1 MEYLSDQLNKCTT
14 DKHIYKFLFKI
25 RTNFINNAT
34 DIDKLL
40 KQKFIGHLATVLSKR
55 VEKSFQ
61 SDENIKIID
70 VLLSILAN
78 CTYNNKAA
86 ANQVFDVSITES
98 LMTIINKSE
107 NGILMAKTCRL
118 LGNLVQNEKIGISF
132 QQAGAALSLSNCLSE
147 KSSSLLIT
155 MSLRAIRLMWNSRK
169 FRLEILSLGTIFKII
184 SCLRNV
190 LKSEFKGNNVSD
202 VEAMSSNM
210 VILKT
215 DSAPD
220 RLISKQK
227 LSSILTKM
235 ETQNVETKYELLRPE
250 KNNYEFAI
258 PTSKDNSE
266 LITGLLKLLLTITG
280 ASSLMTQ
287 ITKNVYAD
295 GLGIEC
301 LLFLIEE
308 SPKFRGSC
316 LKILSNLSFSSN
328 SQEFLGINNELIST
342 ISNLLMKYETLDL
355 NEQKHCLEILCLS
368 SQNSCNRLKL
378 KRTGVFKILLSIAAT
393 SKIQEELNLLI
404 FAFFQYRYDE
414 DSLNLLIQLNLIN
427 VLLKVINDI
436 IENKKVDHIKF
447 DDSDKDRKDDQKTNI
462 QRKRVSNEP
471 LQFGGYTKFMRF
483 EAANSPSSS
492 GYGSYQY
499 SPSRSSSDGFSPY
512 NSPQRCYQ
520 DYNSDSNEYS
530 PVCSDNE
537 ENCETV
543 KKQGKEFDILDFIYN
558 NDEIGRSDDVKEQ
571 QKLIGDIEDDTTC
584 LTLNDHDSDDEST
597 KIDSPQSNN
606 TKNKNLPETLKSI
619 EEDTLQYILL
629 LLWKVSINHND
640 ALAFVNAKNLSTLIK
655 VFSLVKKPHEKIYQ
669 ILQNILEQ
677 TRNFVPIFIRQDFVF
692 QIYDA
697 ANTNYDH
704 LDCYSCDKMKLI
716 GLQLLKDL
724 RKVAEGGYGEGQ
736 IIDSLLQG
744 EIELKRKIAIKLT
757 YVISSPDILNKFL
770 FNYGALDIIMNTIYS
785 NDEILSVAACNGI
798 TILSNNLNIRIPSED
813 DVFQRIIPDEFELES
828 SDKEESSKEQVKFIL
843 KDGDIMF
850 DKDVLMASS
859 EVFNSMFSG
868 DFRESNKKEVKFPNY
883 TVLGMKYFFQLVKMS
898 KENKLKPIAPKVDN
912 MDVVLQAYELSIL
925 YIMSDIQQP
934 LLNIIKVILNENNV
948 NRIFE
953 WSIRNINQD
962 LLISSICYYLC
973 GAIDGKTKLKLYLEV
988 KESQYSKEFK
998 DLIIDSI
1005 LMKCKPLD
1013 D

>member
-1 MEYLSDQLNKCTT
+1 MLN
-14 DKHIYKFLFKI
+14 
-25 RTNFINNAT
+25 
-34 DIDKLL
+34 L
-40 KQKFIGHLATVLSKR
+40 KK
-55 VEKSFQ
+55 
-61 SDENIKIID
+61 
-70 VLLSILAN
+70 
-78 CTYNNKAA
+78 
-86 ANQVFDVSITES
+86 VFDAKITES

-107 NGILMAKTCRL
+107 NGILMAKSCRL
-118 LGNLVQNEKIGISF
+118 LGNLVHNEKIGMSF

-147 KSSSLLIT
+147 KSISMLIT
-155 MSLRAIRLMWNSRK
+155 MSLRAIRLMWKSKK
-169 FRLEILSLGTIFKII
+169 FRQEILSLGTIFKII
-184 SCLRNV
+184 SCLRNI
-190 LKSEFKGNNVSD
+190 LKCEFKGKDASD
-202 VEAMSSNM
+202 LDTVSSNM

-215 DSAPD
+215 ESAPD

-235 ETQNVETKYELLRPE
+235 ETQNVETKYEILRPE
-250 KNNYEFAI
+250 KNSYEFAI
-258 PTSKDNSE
+258 PTSKDNLE
-266 LITGLLKLLLTITG
+266 LISGLLKLLLTITG
-280 ASSLMTQ
+280 ISSLMTQ
-287 ITKNVYAD
+287 IAKNVYAD

-328 SQEFLGINNELIST
+328 SHEYLGINNELIPT
-342 ISNLLMKYETLDL
+342 ISSLLMKYETLEL
-355 NEQKHCLEILCLS
+355 NEQKHCLEILSLS
-368 SQNSCNRLKL
+368 TENSCNRLKL
-378 KRTGVFKILLSIAAT
+378 KRSGVFKILLLLLFT

-404 FAFFQYRYDE
+404 FTFFQYRYDE

-427 VLLKVINDI
+427 VLLKVVNDI
-436 IENKKVDHIKF
+436 IENKEVDHIKV
-447 DDSDKDRKDDQKTNI
+447 DDSDKDRKDDHKTKNQKRINT
-462 QRKRVSNEP
+462 EP

-483 EAANSPSSS
+483 ESSSPSSS

-499 SPSRSSSDGFSPY
+499 SPSRSSDGFSPY

-537 ENCETV
+537 DNNEAT
-543 KKQGKEFDILDFIYN
+543 KKQDFDILDFIYN

-571 QKLIGDIEDDTTC
+571 QKPIGDIEDDTTC
-584 LTLNDHDSDDEST
+584 LTLNDRDSDDEDT
-597 KIDSPQSNN
+597 KMEVPQS
-606 TKNKNLPETLKSI
+606 TSSKNLPETLKSI
-619 EEDTLQYILL
+619 EADNLQYILL

-640 ALAFVNAKNLSTLIK
+640 ASAFVNSKNLSILVK

-677 TRNFVPIFIRQDFVF
+677 TRNFVPIFMRQDFVF
-692 QIYDA
+692 QVYNT
-697 ANTNYDH
+697 ANTDYDH
-704 LDCYSCDKMKLI
+704 LECYSCDKMKLT

-736 IIDSLLQG
+736 IADSLLQSEM
-744 EIELKRKIAIKLT
+744 EIKRKVAIKLT
-757 YVISSPDILNKFL
+757 YVISSHEILNKFL
-770 FNYGALDIIMNTIYS
+770 FNYGALDIILETIYS
-785 NDEILSVAACNGI
+785 NDEFLSVAACNGI

-813 DVFQRIIPDEFELES
+813 DVFQRIIPDEFELENFN
-828 SDKEESSKEQVKFIL
+828 DIDSSKEQVKFIL
-843 KDGDIMF
+843 KDGDTLF
-850 DKDVLMASS
+850 DKDILIASS
-859 EVFNSMFSG
+859 EVFNSMFTS
-868 DFRESNKKEVKFPNY
+868 DFRESNKNEVKFPNN

-898 KENKLKPIAPKVDN
+898 KQNKLKPIAPKIDN

-925 YIMSDIQQP
+925 YIMTDIQQP
-934 LLNIIKVILNENNV
+934 LLNIIKVILDETNV
-948 NRIFE
+948 KRVFE

-998 DLIIDSI
+998 DLIFDSI
-1005 LMKCKPLD
+1005 LMKCKPVD

>member
-1 MEYLSDQLNKCTT
+1 MEYLSDQLNKCTS

-25 RTNFINNAT
+25 RANFINNAA

-40 KQKFIGHLATVLSKR
+40 KQKFVGHLATVLSKR
-55 VEKSFQ
+55 VEKNFQ
-61 SDENIKIID
+61 SEENNKIID

-78 CTYNNKAA
+78 CTYNNKTAT
-86 ANQVFDVSITES
+86 NQVYDANIIES

-118 LGNLVQNEKIGISF
+118 LGNLVQKNEKLGISF
-132 QQAGAALSLSNCLSE
+132 EQAGAALSLSNCLSE
-147 KSSSLLIT
+147 KSISMLST
-155 MSLRAIRLMWNSRK
+155 MSLRALRLMWISRRK
-169 FRLEILSLGTIFKII
+169 FRFEILSLGTIFKII
-184 SCLRNV
+184 SCLRNT
-190 LKSEFKGNNVSD
+190 LKSEFKKDANE
-202 VEAMSSNM
+202 VEAVPSNM
-210 VILKT
+210 VILKR
-215 DSAPD
+215 DSEPD

-235 ETQNVETKYELLRPE
+235 ETQNVETKYEILRTE

-258 PTSKDNSE
+258 PTSKDNIE
-266 LITGLLKLLLTITG
+266 LITGLLKLLLTVTG
-280 ASSLMTQ
+280 TSSLLTQ
-287 ITKNVYAD
+287 IAKNVYAD

-301 LLFLIEE
+301 LLYLIEE
-308 SPKFRGSC
+308 SPKFRGSA

-328 SQEFLGINNELIST
+328 SQEYLGINNELIPT
-342 ISNLLMKYETLDL
+342 ISSLLMKYETLEL
-355 NEQKHCLEILCLS
+355 NEQRNCLEILCLS
-368 SQNSCNRLKL
+368 TENSCNRLKL
-378 KRTGVFKILLSIAAT
+378 KRSGVFKILLSIASN
-393 SKIQEELNLLI
+393 SKIREELNLLI

-427 VLLKVINDI
+427 VLMKVINDI
-436 IENKKVDHIKF
+436 IENKKVDHIKV
-447 DDSDKDRKDDQKTNI
+447 DDSDKDRKDEQKTKH
-462 QRKRVSNEP
+462 QRKRISTEP

-483 EAANSPSSS
+483 ESNSPSSS

-537 ENCETV
+537 ENSETS
-543 KKQGKEFDILDFIYN
+543 KKQDKDFDILDFIYN
-558 NDEIGRSDDVKEQ
+558 NDEIGRYEVNEQ
-571 QKLIGDIEDDTTC
+571 QKDIGEIEDETTS
-584 LTLNDHDSDDEST
+584 LTLNDHDSDDESGT
-597 KIDSPQSNN
+597 KMEIHQSSSS
-606 TKNKNLPETLKSI
+606 KNLPETLKSI
-619 EEDTLQYILL
+619 EADNLQYVLL

-640 ALAFVNAKNLSTLIK
+640 ALAFTNIKNLSILIR
-655 VFSLVKKPHEKIYQ
+655 VYGLVKKPHEKIYQ

-692 QIYDA
+692 QIYDT
-697 ANTNYDH
+697 ANTDFNH
-704 LDCYSCDKMKLI
+704 LKCYSCDKMKVT
-716 GLQLLKDL
+716 GFQLLKDF
-724 RKVAEGGYGEGQ
+724 RKVAEGGYGQGQ
-736 IIDSLLQG
+736 IADILLQDQ
-744 EIELKRKIAIKLT
+744 IELKRKVATKLI
-757 YVISSPDILNKFL
+757 YVISSPEILNKFL
-770 FNYGALDIIMNTIYS
+770 FNFGALDIIMDTIYS
-785 NDEILSVAACNGI
+785 NDEVLSVAACNGI

-813 DVFQRIIPDEFELES
+813 DVFQRIIPDEFELENSEKEDS
-828 SDKEESSKEQVKFIL
+828 SNEQVKFIL
-843 KDGDIMF
+843 KDGDALF
-850 DKDVLMASS
+850 DKDLLMASS

-868 DFRESNKKEVKFPNY
+868 DFRESNKNEVKFPNY

-898 KENKLKPIAPKVDN
+898 KENKLKPIAPKIDN

-925 YIMSDIQQP
+925 YIMTDIQQP
-934 LLNIIKVILNENNV
+934 LLNIIKVILDETNV
-948 NRIFE
+948 KRIFE

-998 DLIIDSI
+998 DLIFDCI
-1005 LMKCKPLD
+1005 LMKCKPID

>member
-1 MEYLSDQLNKCTT
+1 MLN
-14 DKHIYKFLFKI
+14 
-25 RTNFINNAT
+25 
-34 DIDKLL
+34 L
-40 KQKFIGHLATVLSKR
+40 K
-55 VEKSFQ
+55 
-61 SDENIKIID
+61 
-70 VLLSILAN
+70 
-78 CTYNNKAA
+78 
-86 ANQVFDVSITES
+86 VFDAKVTES

-107 NGILMAKTCRL
+107 NGILMAKSCRL
-118 LGNLVQNEKIGISF
+118 LGNLVHNEKIGMSF

-147 KSSSLLIT
+147 KSISLLIT

-169 FRLEILSLGTIFKII
+169 FRMEILSLGTIFKII
-184 SCLRNV
+184 SCLRNI
-190 LKSEFKGNNVSD
+190 LKCDFKQKDACDLDTVP
-202 VEAMSSNM
+202 SNM

-235 ETQNVETKYELLRPE
+235 ETQNVETKYEILRPE
-250 KNNYEFAI
+250 KNIYEFAI
-258 PTSKDNSE
+258 PTSKENLE
-266 LITGLLKLLLTITG
+266 LITGILKLLLTITG
-280 ASSLMTQ
+280 ISSLMTQ
-287 ITKNVYAD
+287 IAKNVYAD

-328 SQEFLGINNELIST
+328 SQEYLGINNELIPT
-342 ISNLLMKYETLDL
+342 ISNLLMKYETLEL
-355 NEQKHCLEILCLS
+355 NEQKYCLEILCLS
-368 SQNSCNRLKL
+368 TENSCNRLKL
-378 KRTGVFKILLSIAAT
+378 KRSGVFKILLSIAST
-393 SKIQEELNLLI
+393 SKIQDELNLLI

-427 VLLKVINDI
+427 VLLKVVNDI
-436 IENKKVDHIKF
+436 IENKKVDHIKI
-447 DDSDKDRKDDQKTNI
+447 DDSDKDRKDDHKTSKNQK
-462 QRKRVSNEP
+462 KRINTEP

-483 EAANSPSSS
+483 ESNSPSSS

-537 ENCETV
+537 ENSDAA
-543 KKQGKEFDILDFIYN
+543 KKQDFDILDFIYN
-558 NDEIGRSDDVKEQ
+558 NDEIGRSDDTKEQ
-571 QKLIGDIEDDTTC
+571 QKTIGDVEDDTTC
-584 LTLNDHDSDDEST
+584 LTLNDHDSDEEDAKMEA
-597 KIDSPQSNN
+597 PQNNSNS
-606 TKNKNLPETLKSI
+606 KNLPETLKSI
-619 EEDTLQYILL
+619 EADNLQYILL

-640 ALAFVNAKNLSTLIK
+640 ALAFVNAKNLSILIK

-677 TRNFVPIFIRQDFVF
+677 TRNFVPIFMRQDFVF
-692 QIYDA
+692 QVYNT
-697 ANTNYDH
+697 ANTDYDH
-704 LDCYSCDKMKLI
+704 LECYSCDKMKLT

-736 IIDSLLQG
+736 IADSLLQG
-744 EIELKRKIAIKLT
+744 EIEMKRKVAIKLT
-757 YVISSPDILNKFL
+757 YVISSHEILNKFL
-770 FNYGALDIIMNTIYS
+770 FNYGALDIILETIFS
-785 NDEILSVAACNGI
+785 NNEFLSVAACNGI

-813 DVFQRIIPDEFELES
+813 DVFQRIIPDEFELENFN
-828 SDKEESSKEQVKFIL
+828 DVDSSKEQVKFIL
-843 KDGDIMF
+843 KDGDTLF
-850 DKDVLMASS
+850 DKDILIASS

-868 DFRESNKKEVKFPNY
+868 DFRESNKNEVKFPNY

-898 KENKLKPIAPKVDN
+898 KHNKLKPIAPKIDN

-925 YIMSDIQQP
+925 YIMTDIQQP
-934 LLNIIKVILNENNV
+934 LLNIIKVVLDETNV
-948 NRIFE
+948 KRVFE

-998 DLIIDSI
+998 DLIFDSI
-1005 LMKCKPLD
+1005 LMKCKPVD